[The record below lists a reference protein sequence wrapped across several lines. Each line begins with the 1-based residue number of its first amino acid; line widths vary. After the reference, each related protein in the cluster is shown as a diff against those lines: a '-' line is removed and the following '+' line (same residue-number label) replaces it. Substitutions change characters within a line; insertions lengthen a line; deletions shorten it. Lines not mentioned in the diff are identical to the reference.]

1 MSESGEI
8 SIRTQDVGRAGDV
21 QMKLTCTSTE
31 STQSPYN
38 IDSDDFMV
46 SLEKAGANCHT
57 DILDFQTA
65 IPTNIDYVVNSP
77 A

>member
-1 MSESGEI
+1 
-8 SIRTQDVGRAGDV
+8 
-21 QMKLTCTSTE
+21 MKLTCTSTE